1 MYNLVKT
8 KYGYHTIENPPT
20 QKELEDYYQSNYY
33 QDAKGSYEL
42 EYSDEEIKC
51 FKNKILECAFVAEQ
65 NFTENSGRRFLDV
78 GCGEGWAVKLFK
90 DKDWEVT
97 GLDYS
102 SYGCKKFNPDCLE
115 NLMVGDVYNNLRGLI
130 SEGKKYDL
138 VFLDNVLEHVLDPE
152 ELVNEL
158 KKVMVPSGIL
168 AVQVP
173 NDYSVL
179 QKYVIE
185 KKYVHTE
192 YWHVTPDHLSYFD
205 KTGLENLFQQNG
217 WTSVMTIADYPI
229 DWNLVNPN
237 SNYIRDKSKGK
248 SCHRER
254 IEMENLIHTQPIEK
268 VIKFYK
274 AMADLGLGRSI
285 IGYFKINN

>member
-1 MYNLVKT
+1 MYNFVKT

-33 QDAKGSYEL
+33 QEAKGSYEL
-42 EYSDEEIKC
+42 EYDDEEIKY
-51 FKNKILECAFVAEQ
+51 FKNKISEGAFVAEQ

-90 DKDWEVT
+90 DKGWEVT

-102 SYGCKKFNPDCLE
+102 GYGCEKFNPDCLE
-115 NLMVGDVYNNLRGLI
+115 NLMVGDVYYNLRGLI

-168 AVQVP
+168 AVDVP
-173 NDYSVL
+173 NDYSIL

-229 DWNLVNPN
+229 DWNLVNLN
-237 SNYIRDKSKGK
+237 SNYIEDKSKGK

-268 VIKFYK
+268 VINFYK

-285 IGYFKINN
+285 IGYFKINK

>member
-1 MYNLVKT
+1 
-8 KYGYHTIENPPT
+8 
-20 QKELEDYYQSNYY
+20 
-33 QDAKGSYEL
+33 
-42 EYSDEEIKC
+42 
-51 FKNKILECAFVAEQ
+51 
-65 NFTENSGRRFLDV
+65 
-78 GCGEGWAVKLFK
+78 
-90 DKDWEVT
+90 
-97 GLDYS
+97 
-102 SYGCKKFNPDCLE
+102 
-115 NLMVGDVYNNLRGLI
+115 
-130 SEGKKYDL
+130 
-138 VFLDNVLEHVLDPE
+138 VLDPE

-168 AVQVP
+168 AVDVP
-173 NDYSVL
+173 NDYSIL

-237 SNYIRDKSKGK
+237 SNYIRDKSMGK

-268 VIKFYK
+268 VINFYK

-285 IGYFKINN
+285 IGYFKINK